1 MKCDK
6 VKLVNAEKRSS
17 RNSESLREL
26 SVGARQYRRS
36 FELALEQSVERYSN
50 KDISR
55 RERVLTVISGG
66 YKTVMSVSV
75 RVHTIC
81 MN

>member
-1 MKCDK
+1 M
-6 VKLVNAEKRSS
+6 KRSS

-26 SVGARQYRRS
+26 SVGVRQYRRV
-36 FELALEQSVERYSN
+36 FELALEQSVERYKN
-50 KDISR
+50 YISR